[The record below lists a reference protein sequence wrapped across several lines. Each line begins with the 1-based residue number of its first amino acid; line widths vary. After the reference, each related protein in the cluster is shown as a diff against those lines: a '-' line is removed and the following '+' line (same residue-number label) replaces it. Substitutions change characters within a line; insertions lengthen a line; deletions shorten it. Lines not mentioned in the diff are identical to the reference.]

1 MKKTTISS
9 LIGLLLSTSAYSAT
23 TMISADDVVV
33 TASRV
38 PQPIQSVIAD
48 VSVITREEIERAGQS
63 TFVELL
69 QTQPGVEISSNGGMG
84 SNASIFLRGTNSN
97 QVLVLIDGLRVNSVT
112 DGRTNFGNIPLA
124 QIERIE
130 ILRGSASSLYGQDAI
145 GGVIQIFTKRSDGT
159 PRLNAS
165 LGYGTYNTKTA
176 EAGLSGATQDI
187 SYSMN
192 ISSHDT
198 DGFSAKRIRTGA
210 QRDNDGYRNLSASG
224 SLTYKISL
232 DHEVGIQ
239 LFNSEG
245 RVDYDSSNTFKNYAD
260 FTQTTIGI
268 FSKNKINDWW
278 KSTIRASES
287 VDENNNFLSQSS
299 VNRVRSKQDQY
310 VWQNDFSI
318 TSGTLTFLVDRLE
331 QKLISNTPYDG
342 TERNTTGLFM
352 GYIGQFQSHGLQA
365 NIRKENNSQFG
376 NQETGS
382 IGYGYTFNEFWKF
395 NSSIGTAFKA
405 PTFNDLYYPG
415 GFAGKLYGNSE
426 LEPETS
432 RNIEASIKYQSQSE
446 AYSIT
451 GYKNKIENLILF
463 SGARC
468 SDSSYIC
475 NINEAEIKGLTL
487 SGSKAWDTWL
497 LKANYDIQ
505 SPKDANTDKLLP
517 LRANRHGSI
526 SLSRDVNSW
535 KFTTELVGSST
546 RYQDTAN
553 QFDLAGYA
561 IINFVTTYKINDDW
575 SVQGRVNN
583 LLDKQYAL
591 ATSAYAIYGLNEPVY
606 NTPGSNLFVSLRYS
620 PSF

>member
-1 MKKTTISS
+1 MKTTTIAS
-9 LIGLLLSTSAYSAT
+9 LLGLAFSTQIFAAPT
-23 TMISADDVVV
+23 LNADDVVV
-33 TASRV
+33 TASRI
-38 PQPIQSVIAD
+38 PQRKESVIAD
-48 VSVITREEIERAGQS
+48 VTVITREEIERAGQS

-97 QVLVLIDGLRVNSVT
+97 QVLVLIDGLRINSVT

-130 ILRGSASSLYGQDAI
+130 ILRGPASSLYGQDAI
-145 GGVIQIFTKRSDGT
+145 GGVIQIFTKRTDGT

-176 EAGLSGATQDI
+176 EVGFSGSTHDI
-187 SYSMN
+187 SYSIN
-192 ISSHDT
+192 VSSQDS

-210 QRDNDGYRNLSASG
+210 QKDNDGYRNLSASG

-245 RVDYDSSNTFKNYAD
+245 KVDYDSSNTFKNYAD

-268 FSKNKINDWW
+268 FSKNKINSWW

-287 VDENNNFLSQSS
+287 VDENNNFLSESS

-318 TSGTLTFLVDRLE
+318 NSGTLTFLVDRLE
-331 QKLISNTPYDG
+331 QKLISNTTYDG
-342 TERNTTGLFM
+342 TERNTTGVFM
-352 GYIGQFQSHGLQA
+352 GYIGQFKNHGLQA
-365 NIRKENNSQFG
+365 NVRKENNSQFG

-395 NSSIGTAFKA
+395 NGSIGTAFKA

-415 GFAGKLYGNSE
+415 GYAGRLYGNTE

-432 RNIEASIKYQSQSE
+432 KNIEASIKYQSMSDSF
-446 AYSIT
+446 AIT
-451 GYKNKIENLILF
+451 GYKNKIENLILY

-468 SDSSYIC
+468 NGSSYVC

-487 SGSKAWDTWL
+487 SGSKSWDTWL

-505 SPKDANTDKLLP
+505 SPKDANTNKLLP

-526 SLSRDVNSW
+526 SLTKDSNSW
-535 KFTTELVGSST
+535 KFTTEIVGSST
-546 RYQDTAN
+546 RYQDADN
-553 QFDLAGYA
+553 QFELAGYA

-591 ATSAYAIYGLNEPVY
+591 ATSASVYGLNDPIY